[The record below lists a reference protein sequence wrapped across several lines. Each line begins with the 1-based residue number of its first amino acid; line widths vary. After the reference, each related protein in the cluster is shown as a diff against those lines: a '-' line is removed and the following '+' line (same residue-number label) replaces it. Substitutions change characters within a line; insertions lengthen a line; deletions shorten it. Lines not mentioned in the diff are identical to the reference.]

1 MSGLLHGVL
10 GVLGLGSAYD
20 PLADAR
26 GKLSNKISEFNNMT
40 ADMSLLAAS
49 STNETLKNLSN
60 DIIGNADKARIQLQQ
75 TTNLIWDSLEDTN
88 LFIIF
93 LYILVFVIVFYILY
107 K

>member
-1 MSGLLHGVL
+1 MSGLLHGML

-49 STNETLKNLSN
+49 STNETLKNLSQ
-60 DIIGNADKARIQLQQ
+60 DIIANADVASLQLQQ

-93 LYILVFVIVFYILY
+93 LYILIFIIVFYILY